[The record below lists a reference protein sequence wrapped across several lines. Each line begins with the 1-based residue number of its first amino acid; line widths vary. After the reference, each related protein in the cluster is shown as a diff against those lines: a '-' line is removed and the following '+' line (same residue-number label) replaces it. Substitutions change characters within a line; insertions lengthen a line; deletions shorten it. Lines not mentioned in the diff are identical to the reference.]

1 MGYYSMPKYFQ
12 NMPTVGKALVNP
24 NAENETEIKEIEKQ
38 IHDKVTEILAAGIT
52 TEEKLMSVVSYPQ
65 CSVSTLL

>member
-24 NAENETEIKEIEKQ
+24 NAENETECM
-38 IHDKVTEILAAGIT
+38 AGT
-52 TEEKLMSVVSYPQ
+52 VLW
-65 CSVSTLL
+65 LL

>member
-1 MGYYSMPKYFQ
+1 MGYFSMPKYFQ

-38 IHDKVTEILAAGIT
+38 IHDKVTEVKRAWPVIRNAAYQR
-52 TEEKLMSVVSYPQ
+52 S
-65 CSVSTLL
+65 CR

>member
-1 MGYYSMPKYFQ
+1 MGYFSMPKYFQ

-38 IHDKVTEILAAGIT
+38 IHDKLLRSLLPASQQKRRST
-52 TEEKLMSVVSYPQ
+52 TCLR
-65 CSVSTLL
+65 

>member
-1 MGYYSMPKYFQ
+1 MGYFSMPKYFQ

-38 IHDKVTEILAAGIT
+38 IHDKVTEIL
-52 TEEKLMSVVSYPQ
+52 KLPDRCGSGKGDYKYA
-65 CSVSTLL
+65 